1 MNRRLVLVYTI
12 LCIAVV
18 ITACGLKT
26 VGDDGGVPED
36 GSGEYGAQI
45 SQSAESENPKN
56 EVDELPEIEPVRPV
70 TVSFVGDVFCGETV
84 YNKYKAA
91 GLEGIMSE
99 KVIDIF
105 QNSDIM
111 VVNHEYC
118 STDIGPENKLTY
130 QTWIEQAP
138 VENDMIL
145 RELGVD
151 LACIANN
158 HMFDYGEQGFLDT
171 LNTLTDLGIRY
182 VGGGVNKYNAGEAKI
197 LKAGNK
203 KIAFFASNQV
213 ITDVSWIAGDT
224 KPGMNALYTWSD
236 TYQLMLE
243 NIKEAKEKCD
253 LVVVM
258 LHFGNE
264 LENNQNETQK
274 QYARALIDAGADVII
289 GDHAHVLQGAEW
301 YNDGL
306 IFYGMGNFLF
316 TNYTRD
322 TMIVTITID
331 VDGSFTASILPC
343 LTYDFYVRDADTDN
357 VRNLIN
363 QYAINLSVDSQG
375 NVLKP

>member
-1 MNRRLVLVYTI
+1 MT
-12 LCIAVV
+12 LCLAMIM
-18 ITACGLKT
+18 TACGLQK
-26 VGDDGGVPED
+26 VGDGKGVP
-36 GSGEYGAQI
+36 GSGN
-45 SQSAESENPKN
+45 SENGTQVSQPEEDVNPGN
-56 EVDELPEIEPVRPV
+56 EVDGLPEIEPVRPV

-84 YNKYKAA
+84 YRKYKEA

-99 KVIDIF
+99 NLIDVF

-130 QTWIEQAP
+130 QKWIEQAP
-138 VENDMIL
+138 VENDIIL
-145 RELGVD
+145 KELGVD

-171 LNTLTDLGIRY
+171 LNTLTGLGIRY
-182 VGGGVNKYNAGEAKI
+182 VGGGVNKQNAGEAKI

-213 ITDVSWIAGDT
+213 ITDVSWIAEDT

-243 NIKEAKEKCD
+243 NISEAKEKCD

-264 LENNQNETQK
+264 LENNQNEVQK
-274 QYARALIDAGADVII
+274 QYARALVDAGADVII

-322 TMIVTITID
+322 TMVVTITID
-331 VDGSFTASILPC
+331 VDGSFTASVLPC
-343 LTYDFYVRDADTDN
+343 LTSDFYVKDVDTDN

-363 QYAINLSVDSQG
+363 QYAINLNVDSQG